1 MIAQGNNFK
10 EKILNGFGHYESHLN
25 GQKASPQHKVR
36 LDAIKNFQDKGLPTL
51 KAELWKYTNVGF
63 LNTLDFHFTL
73 DEAKHSITAEH
84 IEQLKVE
91 GLDNIIVLINGFYS
105 SELSHFDTQLEVK
118 SMRVASKENAED
130 FEKHYNK
137 YLKNEQNVFSSINTA
152 LSLDG
157 VFIKAKS
164 GQIEELP
171 LHLINIVDATVG
183 NQFVQTRNLII
194 AEDSSDMKLYETNHT
209 IGSNTGVANISTELY
224 LGYNAKI
231 EHIKLQNDDDKSIY
245 FAQSEAKQEENS
257 NYTSNTITINGKF
270 VRNDLG
276 TTHAGEHI
284 ETHYYGYY
292 YGSNRNLIDN
302 HTMIDHATPNC
313 ESNELYK
320 GVLTDTSI
328 GTFNGKILVRQD
340 AQKTNAYQSS
350 KNVLLTDTAKVN
362 AKPELE
368 IYADD
373 VKCSHGSS
381 TGSLDQDSLF
391 YLQARGISKENARAL
406 LLLAYSQEVID
417 KISVEPIRQHITE
430 LVVSK
435 FGV

>member
-1 MIAQGNNFK
+1 
-10 EKILNGFGHYESHLN
+10 
-25 GQKASPQHKVR
+25 
-36 LDAIKNFQDKGLPTL
+36 
-51 KAELWKYTNVGF
+51 
-63 LNTLDFHFTL
+63 
-73 DEAKHSITAEH
+73 
-84 IEQLKVE
+84 
-91 GLDNIIVLINGFYS
+91 
-105 SELSHFDTQLEVK
+105 
-118 SMRVASKENAED
+118 
-130 FEKHYNK
+130 
-137 YLKNEQNVFSSINTA
+137 
-152 LSLDG
+152 
-157 VFIKAKS
+157 
-164 GQIEELP
+164 
-171 LHLINIVDATVG
+171 
-183 NQFVQTRNLII
+183 
-194 AEDSSDMKLYETNHT
+194 
-209 IGSNTGVANISTELY
+209 
-224 LGYNAKI
+224 
-231 EHIKLQNDDDKSIY
+231 
-245 FAQSEAKQEENS
+245 
-257 NYTSNTITINGKF
+257 
-270 VRNDLG
+270 
-276 TTHAGEHI
+276 
-284 ETHYYGYY
+284 
-292 YGSNRNLIDN
+292 
-302 HTMIDHATPNC
+302 MIDHATPNC